1 LIERGIGLTEDI
13 YIFDIDGCVM
23 PPIISNFNDNHTSR
37 KETVKEVINNGH
49 TIKLYPDF
57 IKYYK
62 RNCERSESVIFI
74 TGRKKSEFG
83 KLTESQLKPLNKLKR
98 YRVIY
103 FPERN
108 IHESDIYF
116 EWKIKKV
123 QELINNNGKNQ
134 YNDYSKVRFFKIF
147 DDMDEHFPKI
157 KEFSEKLGLLVNLFL
172 INGGKS
178 WDSELND
185 I

>member
-1 LIERGIGLTEDI
+1 LRDGIRLAEEI
-13 YIFDIDGCVM
+13 YIFDIDGCIM
-23 PPIISNFNDNHTSR
+23 PPIISNFNDNHSSR

-83 KLTESQLKPLNKLKR
+83 KLTESQLKPLNKIKR

-103 FPERN
+103 FPERKL
-108 IHESDIYF
+108 HESDVYF
-116 EWKIKKV
+116 KWKVKKI
-123 QELINNNGKNQ
+123 QEIINMNGKNQ
-134 YNDYSKVRFFKIF
+134 DIDYNKRIFFKIF
-147 DDMDEHFPKI
+147 DDMGEYFLML
-157 KEFSEKLGLLVNLFL
+157 KEFSEKFRLKVKLFL
-172 INGGKS
+172 INEGEGWNS
-178 WDSELND
+178 LN
-185 I
+185 

>member
-1 LIERGIGLTEDI
+1 MTEDI

-83 KLTESQLKPLNKLKR
+83 KLTESQLKPLNKIKR
-98 YRVIY
+98 YQIIY
-103 FPERN
+103 YPERN
-108 IHESDIYF
+108 VHESDIYF

-123 QELINNNGKNQ
+123 KKLINRNGKIQ
-134 YNDYSKVRFFKIF
+134 YKDHSKARFFKIF

-157 KEFSEKLGLLVNLFL
+157 KELSEIFGVKVKLYS
-172 INGGKS
+172 INGKNS
-178 WDSELND
+178 WESLNN
-185 I
+185 